1 MASTTLDIVKFSSS
15 MYVFRT
21 EAAATGHVQGAA
33 AAEKIDMLVHWNHK
47 EPTKNDQ
54 AQCIETS
61 SISVRLAPFP
71 FTIGSFHCPFLL
83 HLECEN

>member
-1 MASTTLDIVKFSSS
+1 

-61 SISVRLAPFP
+61 SISVRV
-71 FTIGSFHCPFLL
+71 
-83 HLECEN
+83 